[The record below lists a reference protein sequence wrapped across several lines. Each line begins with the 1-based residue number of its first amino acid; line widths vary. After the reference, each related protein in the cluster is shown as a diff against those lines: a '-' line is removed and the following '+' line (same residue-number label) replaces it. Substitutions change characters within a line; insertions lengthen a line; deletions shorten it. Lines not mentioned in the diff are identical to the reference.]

1 MVINRVF
8 PLLRPKP
15 RASNTHN
22 ALVTIDQKTAIT
34 QACNHVSVAGGWI
47 FFTIPF
53 FELKAEKFYTAPTG

>member
-8 PLLRPKP
+8 PRLRPKP
-15 RASNTHN
+15 RVSNTHN

-34 QACNHVSVAGGWI
+34 QACNHVSVAGGRI

-53 FELKAEKFYTAPTG
+53 LN